1 MNDWISISDSSRVV
15 AIAYDPEQE
24 AILARFPDGVEWQ
37 YLGCP
42 QDVWDDFTALG
53 TSKGRFIKHVLNTHI
68 HGPLD
73 STKRR

>member
-1 MNDWISISDSSRVV
+1 MTDWINITDSSRVV
-15 AIAYDPEQE
+15 AIAYDAEQE

-37 YLGCP
+37 YFGCP
-42 QDVWDDFTALG
+42 SGVWEDFTALG
-53 TSKGRFIKHVLNTHI
+53 TSKGRFIKYVLNTHI